1 MIFYHVLAH
10 IDFFQNNIYFS
21 HTWNDDF
28 VGVALADKR
37 LINLYRSK
45 YGRWVDYV
53 IEFAR
58 SIDNIVGFY
67 SIIFNQY
74 LEETHKDPPPK
85 LDFFF
90 NHFLPNIIKANEL
103 ERYKYLDHYN
113 KRLEQYGDRAEN
125 LFFSEVSIKYPE
137 FEAFYDNYLKNQK
150 KDQKYPDLLAFVN
163 EQSPFLNKTN
173 NRWMKDI
180 IVIIRNTAL
189 YFAPQIRTKIMNEGW
204 ASYWHDKLFRS
215 DERISGHEVD
225 YAKVNAEVT
234 SISRIGLNP
243 YAIGMRLYQYVEEL
257 ANRGKLYRNYQELEN
272 IYQREVYDAK
282 TGEGL
287 TTIFDIRKYFTDY
300 NFIKIFI
307 DQDFVDRHQLFV
319 VGKQ

>member
-1 MIFYHVLAH
+1 
-10 IDFFQNNIYFS
+10 
-21 HTWNDDF
+21 
-28 VGVALADKR
+28 
-37 LINLYRSK
+37 
-45 YGRWVDYV
+45 
-53 IEFAR
+53 
-58 SIDNIVGFY
+58 
-67 SIIFNQY
+67 
-74 LEETHKDPPPK
+74 
-85 LDFFF
+85 
-90 NHFLPNIIKANEL
+90 
-103 ERYKYLDHYN
+103 
-113 KRLEQYGDRAEN
+113 
-125 LFFSEVSIKYPE
+125 
-137 FEAFYDNYLKNQK
+137 
-150 KDQKYPDLLAFVN
+150 
-163 EQSPFLNKTN
+163 
-173 NRWMKDI
+173 MKDI

-287 TTIFDIRKYFTDY
+287 TTILILE
-300 NFIKIFI
+300 NISQII
-307 DQDFVDRHQLFV
+307 IL
-319 VGKQ
+319 